1 MEFCISDLC
10 IEAEEEAT
18 ATKLHFERSNFRITF
33 VERWPRKICGWKND
47 SVNRCAVYSITT
59 RNSHTLLFVFTS
71 SSSHPDRCQKT
82 LVFFFK
88 KPHIFP
94 IRKDR
99 FAALSYSSLQEEDS
113 KKKKGQNGVGCGCQ
127 NGTKDESMGRILLT
141 LLFITIDNK
150 FTKGQTFSP

>member
-10 IEAEEEAT
+10 IEEAT

-47 SVNRCAVYSITT
+47 SVNRIASLHAT
-59 RNSHTLLFVFTS
+59 HTHFCLFLLV
-71 SSSHPDRCQKT
+71 HPPT
-82 LVFFFK
+82 LIVAK
-88 KPHIFP
+88 KPWSFSLKSPTFFP
-94 IRKDR
+94 LEKIVLRLCPTHPYRKKIQR
-99 FAALSYSSLQEEDS
+99 
-113 KKKKGQNGVGCGCQ
+113 KKGQNGVGCGCQ